1 MKKKNRE
8 NNNRQQDSRVRSAND
23 VDNRNRNNDR
33 NNNTN
38 TANATVE
45 DSGNSTVNVNIN
57 IGEEDEAGGAPGQ
70 GAYPPVSITNSTPFS
85 AFGEVNYASFLCSD
99 DRYNVAGNG
108 ATWTASSRGVCLLT
122 RITAIVRTP
131 SGDIA
136 ATPYTSSGTSYSEF
150 VIIQTGP
157 NQFAVTRRVS

>member
-8 NNNRQQDSRVRSAND
+8 KNNNGQQDSRVRSAND
-23 VDNRNRNNDR
+23 VDNKNRIDDR
-33 NNNTN
+33 NTN
-38 TANATVE
+38 TATASVQ

-108 ATWTASSRGVCLLT
+108 STWTASSRGVCLLT

>member
-1 MKKKNRE
+1 MEPNIKIVVNKCNTS
-8 NNNRQQDSRVRSAND
+8 NIHV
-23 VDNRNRNNDR
+23 
-33 NNNTN
+33 NTN
-38 TANATVE
+38 A
-45 DSGNSTVNVNIN
+45 DSS
-57 IGEEDEAGGAPGQ
+57 GAPGQ

-85 AFGEVNYASFLCSD
+85 AFGDVNYASFLCSD
-99 DRYNVAGNG
+99 DHYNVDGNG
-108 ATWTASSRGVCLLT
+108 GNWTASSRGVCLLT

-157 NQFAVTRRVS
+157 NQFAVTRRVSG